1 MIKTEQQIERD
12 FYSFIKNSP
21 LGKAVKEAKG
31 DVYRDGMRPANST
44 AEDLVVKF
52 LSGIDEQVQTGV
64 VIINLYV
71 PDISSGGQK
80 VKNFARIAELEE
92 LILSFVND
100 NADTEYWMQTDGTP
114 ISMLNEDI
122 DQHLIYARIKFNRI
136 TSD

>member
-21 LGKAVKEAKG
+21 LGEAIKG
-31 DVYRDGMRPANST
+31 GIYRDEMRPANAT
-44 AEDLVVKF
+44 TEDLVIKF

-71 PDISSGGQK
+71 PDIACSKGGRK
-80 VKNFARIAELEE
+80 IKDAARIAELEE

-114 ISMLNEDI
+114 ISMFNEEI
-122 DQHLIYARIKFNRI
+122 KQHLIYSRIKFNRI
-136 TSD
+136 TAD